1 MPHRSRSP
9 VTDSGLEQDIS
20 AFWSILFEILV
31 DVEKRLAAHMAA
43 HELTPPQFYVLKT
56 LIEHGGSCPIGQ
68 IAREHHLTNATMTGL
83 VKRLEAMTP
92 PLVMRERSP
101 DDARSVNVVLTAEG
115 QARFDAVKDDV
126 FAQLQIMMTLV
137 SPEERQALLHFL
149 ARYVDLVAQILPR
162 EPAAAGK

>member
-1 MPHRSRSP
+1 M
-9 VTDSGLEQDIS
+9 TDTGLEQDIT

-68 IAREHHLTNATMTGL
+68 IARAHHLTNATMTGL
-83 VKRLEAMTP
+83 VKRLEAMNP
-92 PLVMRERSP
+92 PLVLRERSP
-101 DDARSVNVVLTAEG
+101 DDARSVNVVLTEEG

-126 FAQLQIMMTLV
+126 FAQLQVMMGLI
-137 SPEERQALLHFL
+137 SPQERQALLHFL
-149 ARYVDLVAQILPR
+149 SRYVDLVAQFQPV
-162 EPAAAGK
+162 AVGK

>member
-1 MPHRSRSP
+1 ME
-9 VTDSGLEQDIS
+9 SGLEQDIT

-83 VKRLEAMTP
+83 VKRLEAMNP
-92 PLVMRERSP
+92 PLVLRQRSP
-101 DDARSVNVVLTAEG
+101 NDARSVNVVLTEEG
-115 QARFDAVKDDV
+115 QARFDAIKDDV
-126 FAQLQIMMTLV
+126 FAQLQVMMSLI
-137 SPEERQALLHFL
+137 SQEERQALLHFL
-149 ARYVDLVAQILPR
+149 ARYVDLVGQLLPP
-162 EPAAAGK
+162 ETAPIGK

>member
-1 MPHRSRSP
+1 MD
-9 VTDSGLEQDIS
+9 TGLEQDIT

-92 PLVMRERSP
+92 PLVLRERSP

-126 FAQLQIMMTLV
+126 FTQLQVMMSLV
-137 SPEERQALLHFL
+137 SQEERQALLHFL

-162 EPAAAGK
+162 ETAPVGK

>member
-1 MPHRSRSP
+1 ME
-9 VTDSGLEQDIS
+9 SGLEQDIT

-83 VKRLEAMTP
+83 VKRLEAMNP
-92 PLVMRERSP
+92 PLVLRERSP
-101 DDARSVNVVLTAEG
+101 DDARSVNVVLTEEG
-115 QARFDAVKDDV
+115 QARFDAIKDDV
-126 FAQLQIMMTLV
+126 FAQLQVMMGLI
-137 SPEERQALLHFL
+137 SQEERQALLHFL
-149 ARYVDLVAQILPR
+149 ARYVDLVGQLLPR
-162 EPAAAGK
+162 EPAPVGK